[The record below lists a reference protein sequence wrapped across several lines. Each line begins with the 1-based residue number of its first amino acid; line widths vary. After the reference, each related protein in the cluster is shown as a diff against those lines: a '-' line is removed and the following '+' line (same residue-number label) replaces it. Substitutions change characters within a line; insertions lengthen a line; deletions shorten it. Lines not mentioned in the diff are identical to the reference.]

1 MLLRIMV
8 RSWWYSII
16 DLKDGGVNGS
26 VRLWLSLSLLWWT
39 ITGDMAW
46 FRSQCA
52 RAAAALCLSVSG
64 GDLHCFLRL

>member
-1 MLLRIMV
+1 MLLSIMV

-26 VRLWLSLSLLWWT
+26 VRLWLSLSLLWWPS
-39 ITGDMAW
+39 TGDIVW

-52 RAAAALCLSVSG
+52 RAAADLCLSVSG
-64 GDLHCFLRL
+64 GVLHCFLRL